1 MTLTLLQTGH
11 KVRSRSTLSTI
22 AVSLSAT
29 HLAEWLAIS
38 LTWGLG
44 PTRSRKLVE
53 HFGSP
58 EAVFRASLTELE
70 STGIQA
76 VSAQSIATGKSAEL
90 AREEIARAAAAGVTV
105 ISMEDPCYPPR
116 LKEIYDP
123 PLILYVRGNPEVLTR
138 PGIAMVGTRHPSPY
152 GSGMAERLGC
162 DLAAQGLVI
171 ISGLARG
178 VDTASHRGAISA
190 KGKTVA
196 VFGTGVDVIYPK
208 ENSRLSEQ
216 ILALGGAL
224 ISEFPMGTF
233 AAPQNFPI
241 RNRILSGMSVGVL
254 VLEAAEYS
262 GTRITARCALE
273 QNRDVFAVPG
283 NVTNKNS
290 WGPNTLIKQGAKLVA
305 TWEDVWEDLP
315 PEVRL
320 TLTPAASPESP
331 GPSSA
336 SLFPDEGLPP
346 HEKKILALLKAD
358 ESTHIDELVE
368 KLENQ
373 MSSSEIFAALFELE
387 LTGKVRQMPGKNFVK
402 SF

>member
-1 MTLTLLQTGH
+1 MAEIRSFFIDIHKFIKPIVTDDLDAVLRACVESARSCYLSNALATSVETCLLEWLSLTLTP
-11 KVRSRSTLSTI
+11 
-22 AVSLSAT
+22 
-29 HLAEWLAIS
+29 
-38 LTWGLG
+38 GLG

-53 HFGSP
+53 HFGGP
-58 EAVFRASLTELE
+58 EAIFRASLTELE
-70 STGIQA
+70 AAGIQA
-76 VSAQSIATGKSAEL
+76 VSAQSLATGKSAEL
-90 AREEIARAAAAGVTV
+90 AREEIARASAAGVHL
-105 ISMEDPCYPPR
+105 ISMHDPFYPPR

-123 PLILYVRGNPEVLTR
+123 PLVLYVQGNPEVLTK
-138 PGIAMVGTRHPSPY
+138 PGIAMVGTRHPTPY
-152 GSGMAERLGC
+152 GSGMAERLAC

-171 ISGLARG
+171 ISGMARG

-224 ISEFPMGTF
+224 ISEFPLGTF

-241 RNRILSGMSVGVL
+241 RNRIISGMSVGVL

-320 TLTPAASPESP
+320 ALTP
-331 GPSSA
+331 SA

-346 HEKKILALLKAD
+346 HEKRILSLLKAD
-358 ESTHIDELVE
+358 ESTHIDEIVE
-368 KLENQ
+368 SLENQ
-373 MSSSEIFAALFELE
+373 LSSSEIFAAL
-387 LTGKVRQMPGKNFVK
+387 
-402 SF
+402 

>member
-1 MTLTLLQTGH
+1 
-11 KVRSRSTLSTI
+11 LSH
-22 AVSLSAT
+22 AVASPAST
-29 HLAEWLAIS
+29 HLLEWLAIS
-38 LTWGLG
+38 LTPGLG
-44 PTRSRKLVE
+44 PTRARKLVE
-53 HFGSP
+53 HFGSV
-58 EAVFRASLTELE
+58 ETVLHASLTELE
-70 STGIQA
+70 STGIPV
-76 VSAQSIATGKSAEL
+76 VSAQSLATGKSAEL
-90 AREEIARAAAAGVTV
+90 AREEIAQAAAAEIAM
-105 ISMEDPCYPPR
+105 ISMDDPSYPPR

-123 PLILYVRGNPEVLTR
+123 PLILRVRGNPDVLTK
-138 PGIAMVGTRHPSPY
+138 PGIAMVGTRHPTPY
-152 GSGMAERLGC
+152 GSGMAERLAC

-171 ISGLARG
+171 ISGMARG

-224 ISEFPMGTF
+224 ISEFPLGTF

-241 RNRILSGMSVGVL
+241 RNRIISGMSVGVL

-320 TLTPAASPESP
+320 ALTPSASPESP
-331 GPSSA
+331 DGKSA

-346 HEKKILALLKAD
+346 HEKRILSLLKAD
-358 ESTHIDELVE
+358 ETTHIDEIVE
-368 KLENQ
+368 KLENDL
-373 MSSSEIFAALFELE
+373 SSSEIFAALFELE
-387 LTGKVRQMPGKNFVK
+387 LAGKIRQMPGKNFVK